1 MILITLRK
9 KSHWTMFLLPWY
21 IYIYSSW
28 VIVTWVFLGIYMEP
42 LGVTEIFLY
51 NFNSIFDKHLISC
64 WCSPKQL
71 HYLAKIFLLQLKVE
85 TLFTNITEIFTD
97 SVTTTSP
104 TLGATHDFP
113 TTKLKWTFPLSSTTG
128 RYVTWSYKE
137 WHNGD

>member
-51 NFNSIFDKHLISC
+51 NFNSVFDKHLISC

-71 HYLAKIFLLQLKVE
+71 HYLAKIFLLQLEVE

-97 SVTTTSP
+97 SVTTTSS

-113 TTKLKWTFPLSSTTG
+113 ITKLKWTFSTFIHY
-128 RYVTWSYKE
+128 RQICYLII
-137 WHNGD
+137 